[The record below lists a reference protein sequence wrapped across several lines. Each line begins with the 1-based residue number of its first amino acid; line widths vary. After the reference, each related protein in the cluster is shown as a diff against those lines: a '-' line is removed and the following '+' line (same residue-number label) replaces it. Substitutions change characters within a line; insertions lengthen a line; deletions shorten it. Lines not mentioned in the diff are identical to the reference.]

1 MGVNARSRPGGA
13 VHTDWKATTLD
24 ATLRLAAIFRGA
36 DPRSVKAV
44 ARQLQRED
52 FPAGHTV
59 FAEGDPG
66 DRLYIIV
73 SGKVKI
79 CCRSAGGR
87 DVAIAVNGPSDMFGE
102 LSVFDPGPRT
112 STAVTLTKVRA
123 VSMDRP
129 TLRSWIND
137 RPQVRE
143 QLLAVLARRQRRTND
158 DLCALIFA
166 DVPGRV
172 AKRLLMLGERFGEPD
187 RSGLRVTHDLTQEDF
202 AELVGSSGPSVGRA
216 LADFAH
222 RGWIRTEGKTVLILD
237 AERLSGRAR

>member
-1 MGVNARSRPGGA
+1 MMGTLLGGGTA
-13 VHTDWKATTLD
+13 HTDWKATTLD
-24 ATLRLAAIFRGA
+24 ATLRRAAIFRGA
-36 DPRSVKAV
+36 DPSAV
-44 ARQLQRED
+44 RAVVRRLQRAD

-59 FAEGDPG
+59 FAEGEPG
-66 DRLYIIV
+66 DRLYVII

-79 CCRSAGGR
+79 CCRSTAGR
-87 DVAIAVNGPSDMFGE
+87 DVAVAVMGPSDMFGE

-143 QLLAVLARRQRRTND
+143 ELLAVLARRQRRTND
-158 DLCALIFA
+158 DLCDLIFA

-202 AELVGSSGPSVGRA
+202 AELVGSTGPSVGRA
-216 LADFAH
+216 LADFEH